1 MRPPVDTRRQ
11 RDRPLGEA
19 ALAAL
24 CQEAAK
30 WGVALKT
37 PAWDSASFDIQ
48 TDPYSREQTLQAR
61 WPEGPAGL
69 VAVRSDGS
77 VYAELDVL
85 VPHPKNSRHWIES
98 VLVWGKPPTLKSEP
112 RLLERPH
119 GA

>member
-1 MRPPVDTRRQ
+1 VRPPVESRKQ

>member
-1 MRPPVDTRRQ
+1 MQAPVDRRRQ

-24 CQEAAK
+24 CREAAK

-85 VPHPKNSRHWIES
+85 MPHPKDTRHWIES
-98 VLVWGKPPTLKSEP
+98 VLVWGKPPMLKSEP

>member
-1 MRPPVDTRRQ
+1 MRPPVESRKQ

>member
-1 MRPPVDTRRQ
+1 MQAPVDSRRQ

-24 CQEAAK
+24 CREAAK
-30 WGVALKT
+30 WGVALDKPT
-37 PAWDSASFDIQ
+37 WDTASFDIQ

-61 WPEGPAGL
+61 WPEGPAGI
-69 VAVRSDGS
+69 VTVRSDGT

-85 VPHPKNSRHWIES
+85 KPHPKNPRHWIES
-98 VLVWGKPPTLKSEP
+98 VLVWGKPPALKSEP